1 MKSKLQQEW
10 TTIEKACERVARE
23 EGEVGLEA
31 QRAAIG
37 KTLKEI
43 HKEKDPQKV
52 ASIFRQYLAEIGR
65 KGGQAKSPAKIAA
78 ARANAK
84 QPRKRKPDAAANR
97 EPRLN

>member
-1 MKSKLQQEW
+1 
-10 TTIEKACERVARE
+10 
-23 EGEVGLEA
+23 
-31 QRAAIG
+31 
-37 KTLKEI
+37 
-43 HKEKDPQKV
+43 V